1 MGISGLLPLLKSV
14 QQPCNLK
21 KYAGKTIGVDTYGW
35 LHRGTAAC
43 AIELA
48 LEKPTTKY
56 VDFVMHRVRMLIH
69 FGVIP
74 YLVFDGDNLPSKAGT
89 EKDRRERRKEG
100 KRLGLELL
108 KVGKAA
114 QAQQE
119 FQKSVDVTPEMARM
133 VIEELKHHNVQYV
146 VAPYEAD
153 SQLAYLERKGIID
166 GVLSEDSDLLVFGVK
181 CLITKLDKWGECIEV
196 NRNNFT
202 ACREVSLVG
211 WSDADFRRMC
221 ILSGCDYLSG
231 IGGLGL
237 KTAHRMLRKHKT
249 VDRLVKA
256 AQFDGKLKVPVGF
269 MASFDQAE
277 KTFLYQWVYCPVAK
291 QLVNLTPL
299 EEGVDLADMPY
310 IGEEVPSHV
319 ATGVARGDL
328 YPRTKLPMK
337 VISNSKPS
345 GKPLLSSRRASAAM
359 QTPDAKG
366 MKPIDSFFK
375 AKRTP
380 LAELSPNCFTPSP
393 SQQVLL
399 EQQRESNGWAAVPAP
414 ISRLRQHPQTP
425 STAPQ
430 PPRRT
435 MTDPTAGR
443 RSVPHPS
450 KRQRL
455 CSDSVSETPT
465 AGDEGIVRS
474 QFFTSSM
481 PELSP
486 TLHRAKKSRRKTDHD
501 FELYSD
507 DSIQEVMVEVADLE
521 EAAAE
526 HKKKLR
532 VFSDTSS
539 SVRSDSQSTVFSR
552 GSTAQSQDTIGT
564 LTPASS
570 PEPETVFS
578 TGISSQMSELRSK
591 YSYQSHSPSQGVSRV
606 NTNFL
611 NRRPTVVWQP
621 TPPPQEPAPSFVVS
635 DIEPILTGTPCKKD
649 ECVEL
654 TGSTWS
660 AMEANVVVAA
670 SSPPPMTPAKR
681 RRSSLKGSEDL
692 LVPDSEAESECS
704 PRKPMF
710 NLKRFAFAELPIS
723 NRRRKPKQ
731 KVSSSEPPEAEDEIK
746 IDENTVIV
754 GATPCGGVDTDCN
767 DDDIEGDE
775 YADEH
780 AEDEDENESEEDDWA
795 KTS

>member
-1 MGISGLLPLLKSV
+1 
-14 QQPCNLK
+14 
-21 KYAGKTIGVDTYGW
+21 
-35 LHRGTAAC
+35 
-43 AIELA
+43 
-48 LEKPTTKY
+48 
-56 VDFVMHRVRMLIH
+56 MLIH
-69 FGVIP
+69 FGVTP

-89 EKDRRERRKEG
+89 EKGRRERRKEG

-108 KVGKAA
+108 KVGKVA

-119 FQKSVDVTPEMARM
+119 LQKSVDVTPEMARM

-196 NRNNFT
+196 NRNHFT

-221 ILSGCDYLSG
+221 ILSGCDYLPG

-256 AQFDGKLKVPVGF
+256 AQFDGKLKVPAGF

-299 EEGVDLADMPY
+299 EEGVNLADMPY
-310 IGEEVPSHV
+310 IGEEVPSHI
-319 ATGVARGDL
+319 AMGIAQGDL
-328 YPRTKLPMK
+328 YPRTKLPMNI
-337 VISNSKPS
+337 ISCSKPS
-345 GKPLLSSRRASAAM
+345 GKPLVPSRRASAVV

-380 LAELSPNCFTPSP
+380 LAELSPNLFTPSP

-399 EQQRESNGWAAVPAP
+399 QQQRDSNSWAAVPAP
-414 ISRLRQHPQTP
+414 ISRLRPQPPTP

-435 MTDPTAGR
+435 MTDPTTGR

-455 CSDSVSETPT
+455 CSDSVSETST
-465 AGDEGIVRS
+465 AGGEDVVRS

-481 PELSP
+481 PEPSP
-486 TLHRAKKSRRKTDHD
+486 TLHRAKKSRRKTDQD

-521 EAAAE
+521 QAAAE
-526 HKKKLR
+526 PKKKLR
-532 VFSDTSS
+532 VFSDTQS
-539 SVRSDSQSTVFSR
+539 SVRSDSQSTIFSR

-570 PEPETVFS
+570 PEPEMVFS
-578 TGISSQMSELRSK
+578 AAISSQMSELRSK
-591 YSYQSHSPSQGVSRV
+591 FTYKSPSPSPGVPRANKSR
-606 NTNFL
+606 L
-611 NRRPTVVWQP
+611 NRRPTEAWQP
-621 TPPPQEPAPSFVVS
+621 TPSQESVPTSVAVPA
-635 DIEPILTGTPCKKD
+635 IESILPGTPSKK
-649 ECVEL
+649 EKGVEP
-654 TGSTWS
+654 TNSTRT
-660 AMEANVVVAA
+660 ATEAEVFVAA

-710 NLKRFAFAELPIS
+710 SLKRFAFA
-723 NRRRKPKQ
+723 
-731 KVSSSEPPEAEDEIK
+731 
-746 IDENTVIV
+746 
-754 GATPCGGVDTDCN
+754 G
-767 DDDIEGDE
+767 
-775 YADEH
+775 
-780 AEDEDENESEEDDWA
+780 
-795 KTS
+795 

>member
-14 QQPCNLK
+14 QQPCTLK

-35 LHRGTAAC
+35 LHRATATC
-43 AIELA
+43 AIDLA

-69 FGVIP
+69 FGVTP

-108 KVGKAA
+108 KVGKTA

-119 FQKSVDVTPEMARM
+119 LQKSVDVTPEMARM
-133 VIEELKHHNVQYV
+133 VIEELKQHNIDYV

-153 SQLAYLERKGIID
+153 SQLAYLERKGIIH

-181 CLITKLDKWGECIEV
+181 CLITKLDKYGECIEV
-196 NRNNFT
+196 NRNHFT
-202 ACREVSLVG
+202 ACREVSFVG

-256 AQFDGKLKVPVGF
+256 AQYDGKLKVPAGF
-269 MASFDQAE
+269 LELFDQAE

-299 EEGVDLADMPY
+299 DEGVDLADMPY
-310 IGEEVPSHV
+310 IGEEVPAHL
-319 ATGVARGDL
+319 AMGVASGDL
-328 YPRTKLPMK
+328 YPRTKLPMN
-337 VISNSKPS
+337 ITSNSRPG
-345 GKPLLSSRRASAAM
+345 GKSFGPSRRASTIV

-366 MKPIDSFFK
+366 SKPIDSFFK
-375 AKRTP
+375 PKRTP
-380 LAELSPNCFTPSP
+380 LAELSPNVFTPSP

-414 ISRLRQHPQTP
+414 ISRLRPNPPTP

-455 CSDSVSETPT
+455 CSDSVSETLA
-465 AGDEGIVRS
+465 AGDEGVVRS
-474 QFFTSSM
+474 QFFAPSI
-481 PELSP
+481 PEPSP
-486 TLHRAKKSRRKTDHD
+486 TLHREKSRRRKTDQD

-507 DSIQEVMVEVADLE
+507 DSIQEVMAEVADLE
-521 EAAAE
+521 QAASAP
-526 HKKKLR
+526 KKLR
-532 VFSDTSS
+532 VFSDTQSS
-539 SVRSDSQSTVFSR
+539 FRSESQSTVFSR

-570 PEPETVFS
+570 PEPETAFS
-578 TGISSQMSELRSK
+578 AAIASTMSELRSK
-591 YSYQSHSPSQGVSRV
+591 FTYKSPSPAPGIPRASKSR
-606 NTNFL
+606 L
-611 NRRPTVVWQP
+611 NRRPTEAWQP
-621 TPPPQEPAPSFVVS
+621 TPPSQASALTTFSAP
-635 DIEPILTGTPCKKD
+635 DEEPIIPGTPSKKD
-649 ECVEL
+649 ADVKLAVSAWAAVE
-654 TGSTWS
+654 
-660 AMEANVVVAA
+660 AAIEAEAVIAA

-704 PRKPMF
+704 PRKPLF
-710 NLKRFAFAELPIS
+710 NLKRFAFA
-723 NRRRKPKQ
+723 
-731 KVSSSEPPEAEDEIK
+731 
-746 IDENTVIV
+746 
-754 GATPCGGVDTDCN
+754 G
-767 DDDIEGDE
+767 
-775 YADEH
+775 
-780 AEDEDENESEEDDWA
+780 
-795 KTS
+795 